1 MSIQSTEQMQEA
13 EDNLTIDLEETEQ
26 VSEQVSEKNQE
37 QPEQMFDSSEEK
49 ESEGATD
56 DELENYSGNV
66 QKRIN
71 QLTAKRKQAMEEAEA
86 AYQYA
91 QQVQQQNEQ
100 MKARLQ
106 QLDQGYTNEYGAR
119 VESQMEQ
126 AKKLIREA
134 RDIGD
139 IEKETEAMSL
149 LQRLAIEQERVRI
162 QKQRAEQEVNVEP
175 QQQAPQQQQVPQR
188 QAIPREEDLDP
199 KLRAW
204 MARNESWFNKDAVMT
219 GGVRAIHEQ
228 LVGVEDYD
236 PTSDEYYAEID
247 KRMRKEF
254 PHKFQ
259 EQRQNAQTVA
269 PASAGRSVK
278 SGRKKTVE
286 LTPGQVAFA
295 KKMNIPLER
304 YAKEVAKLDSRSS

>member
-1 MSIQSTEQMQEA
+1 M
-13 EDNLTIDLEETEQ
+13 ED
-26 VSEQVSEKNQE
+26 VMNQE
-37 QPEQMFDSSEEK
+37 QQAKEEETITVDVEDSEEK
-49 ESEGATD
+49 VKIKEEPEQLLESSDEPEADGASD
-56 DELENYSGNV
+56 EELENYSGNV

-119 VESQMEQ
+119 VESQVDQ

-134 RDIGD
+134 RDVGD
-139 IEKETEAMSL
+139 IDKETEAMSI
-149 LQRLAIEQERVRI
+149 LQRLAIEQERVRV
-162 QKQRAEQEVNVEP
+162 QKQRSEQQNAVREEAP
-175 QQQAPQQQQVPQR
+175 AQQAQQKQV
-188 QAIPREEDLDP
+188 APREQDLDP
-199 KLRAW
+199 KLRSW
-204 MARNESWFNKDAVMT
+204 MSKNESWFNKDAVMT
-219 GGVRAIHEQ
+219 GGVKAIHEQ

-247 KRMRKEF
+247 RRMRKEF

-304 YAKEVAKLDSRSS
+304 YAKEVAKLDSRSA

>member
-13 EDNLTIDLEETEQ
+13 EENLTVDLEEEGE
-26 VSEQVSEKNQE
+26 VSQPEKKEE
-37 QPEQMFDSSEEK
+37 QPEQLFDSSGPD
-49 ESEGATD
+49 ESEGASD

-100 MKARLQ
+100 MKARLK

-119 VESQMEQ
+119 VESQVEQ

-139 IEKETEAMSL
+139 TDKETEAMLL
-149 LQRLAIEQERVRI
+149 LQRLAIEQERVRV
-162 QKQRAEQEVNVEP
+162 QKERSEQQVSEVQQEP
-175 QQQAPQQQQVPQR
+175 QQQIPQR
-188 QAIPREEDLDP
+188 QAVPREEDLDP
-199 KLRAW
+199 KLRSW
-204 MARNESWFNKDAVMT
+204 MSKNESWFNKDAVMT
-219 GGVRAIHEQ
+219 GGVKAIHEQ
-228 LVGVEDYD
+228 LVGVEGFD
-236 PTSDEYYAEID
+236 PTSDEYYTEID
-247 KRMRKEF
+247 KRMRIEF

-259 EQRQNAQTVA
+259 SQRQNAQAVA
-269 PASAGRSVK
+269 PASSGRSVK

-286 LTPGQVAFA
+286 LTPGQVQFA

-304 YAKEVAKLDSRSS
+304 YAKEVAKLDSRSA

>member
-1 MSIQSTEQMQEA
+1 M
-13 EDNLTIDLEETEQ
+13 ED
-26 VSEQVSEKNQE
+26 VMNQE
-37 QPEQMFDSSEEK
+37 QQVKEEETITVDVEDSEEK
-49 ESEGATD
+49 VKAKEEPEQLLGSSDEPEADGASD
-56 DELENYSGNV
+56 EELENYSGNV

-119 VESQMEQ
+119 VESQMDQ

-134 RDIGD
+134 RDVGD
-139 IEKETEAMSL
+139 IDKETEAMSL
-149 LQRLAIEQERVRI
+149 LQRLAIEQERVRV
-162 QKQRAEQEVNVEP
+162 QKQRSEQQVDVP
-175 QQQAPQQQQVPQR
+175 QQASTQQPQQK

-199 KLRAW
+199 KLRSW
-204 MARNESWFNKDAVMT
+204 MSKNESWFNKDAVMT
-219 GGVRAIHEQ
+219 GGVKAIHEQ

-247 KRMRKEF
+247 KRMRIEF

-259 EQRQNAQTVA
+259 SQRQNAQAVA
-269 PASAGRSVK
+269 PASSGRSVK

-304 YAKEVAKLDSRSS
+304 YAKEVAKLDSRSA

>member
-1 MSIQSTEQMQEA
+1 M
-13 EDNLTIDLEETEQ
+13 ED
-26 VSEQVSEKNQE
+26 VMNQE
-37 QPEQMFDSSEEK
+37 QQVKEEETITVDVEDSQEKVEIKEEPEQLLESSDGLEAN
-49 ESEGATD
+49 GASD
-56 DELENYSGNV
+56 EELESYSGNV

-126 AKKLIREA
+126 AKKLLREA

-139 IEKETEAMSL
+139 IDKETDAVSL
-149 LQRLAIEQERVRI
+149 LQRLAIEQERVRV
-162 QKQRAEQEVNVEP
+162 QKQRTEQHVAVEQEAPKQN
-175 QQQAPQQQQVPQR
+175 APQSQPNTQKQP
-188 QAIPREEDLDP
+188 LDP
-199 KLRAW
+199 KLVDW
-204 MARNESWFNKDAVMT
+204 MGKNDSWFNKNMVMT
-219 GGVRAIHEQ
+219 NGAKAIHEQ
-228 LVGVEDYD
+228 LVGVEGFD
-236 PTSDEYYAEID
+236 PTTDEYYAEID

-259 EQRQNAQTVA
+259 SQRQNAQAVA
-269 PASAGRSVK
+269 PASSGRSAK

-304 YAKEVAKLDSRSS
+304 YAKEVAKLDSRSA

>member
-1 MSIQSTEQMQEA
+1 M
-13 EDNLTIDLEETEQ
+13 ED
-26 VSEQVSEKNQE
+26 VMNQE
-37 QPEQMFDSSEEK
+37 QQVKEEETITVDVEDSQEKVKIKEEPEQLLESSDEPEAD
-49 ESEGATD
+49 GASD
-56 DELENYSGNV
+56 EELESYSGNV

-119 VESQMEQ
+119 VDSQMEQ
-126 AKKLIREA
+126 AKKLLREA
-134 RDIGD
+134 RDVGD
-139 IEKETEAMSL
+139 IDKETEAVSL
-149 LQRLAIEQERVRI
+149 LQRLAIEQERVRV
-162 QKQRAEQEVNVEP
+162 QKQRTEQQFAVQQEAPAQQP
-175 QQQAPQQQQVPQR
+175 QQR
-188 QAIPREEDLDP
+188 QAVPREEDLDP
-199 KLRAW
+199 KLRSW
-204 MARNESWFNKDAVMT
+204 MAKNESWFNKDAVMT
-219 GGVRAIHEQ
+219 GGVKAIHEQ

-247 KRMRKEF
+247 RRMRVEF

-259 EQRQNAQTVA
+259 SQRQNAQAVA
-269 PASAGRSVK
+269 PASSGRSIK

>member
-1 MSIQSTEQMQEA
+1 M
-13 EDNLTIDLEETEQ
+13 ED
-26 VSEQVSEKNQE
+26 VMNQE
-37 QPEQMFDSSEEK
+37 QQEKEEETITVDVEDSEEK
-49 ESEGATD
+49 VKVKEEPEQLLESSDEPEADGASD
-56 DELENYSGNV
+56 EELENYSGNV

-119 VESQMEQ
+119 VESQMDQ

-134 RDIGD
+134 RDVGD
-139 IEKETEAMSL
+139 IDKETEAMSL
-149 LQRLAIEQERVRI
+149 LQRLAIEQERVRV
-162 QKQRAEQEVNVEP
+162 QKQRSEQQTAVRQEAP
-175 QQQAPQQQQVPQR
+175 AQQAQQK
-188 QAIPREEDLDP
+188 QAPPREQDLDP
-199 KLRAW
+199 KLRSW
-204 MARNESWFNKDAVMT
+204 MSKNESWFNKDAVMT
-219 GGVRAIHEQ
+219 GGVKAIHEQ

-247 KRMRKEF
+247 RRMRKEF

-304 YAKEVAKLDSRSS
+304 YAKEVAKLDSRSA

>member
-1 MSIQSTEQMQEA
+1 M
-13 EDNLTIDLEETEQ
+13 ED
-26 VSEQVSEKNQE
+26 VMNQE
-37 QPEQMFDSSEEK
+37 QQVKEEETITVDVEDSQEKVKIKEEPEQLLESSDEPEAD
-49 ESEGATD
+49 GASD
-56 DELENYSGNV
+56 EELENYSGNV

-119 VESQMEQ
+119 VDSQMEQ
-126 AKKLIREA
+126 AKKLLREA
-134 RDIGD
+134 RDVGD
-139 IEKETEAMSL
+139 IDKETEAVSL
-149 LQRLAIEQERVRI
+149 LQRLAIEQERVRV
-162 QKQRAEQEVNVEP
+162 QKQRTEQQFAVQQEAPAQQP
-175 QQQAPQQQQVPQR
+175 QQR

-199 KLRAW
+199 KLRSW
-204 MARNESWFNKDAVMT
+204 MAKNESWFNKDAVMT
-219 GGVRAIHEQ
+219 GGVKAIHEQ

-247 KRMRKEF
+247 RRMRVEF

-259 EQRQNAQTVA
+259 SQRQNAQAVA
-269 PASAGRSVK
+269 PASSGRSVK

-304 YAKEVAKLDSRSS
+304 YAKEVAKLDSRSA

>member
-1 MSIQSTEQMQEA
+1 M
-13 EDNLTIDLEETEQ
+13 ED
-26 VSEQVSEKNQE
+26 VMNQE
-37 QPEQMFDSSEEK
+37 QQVKEEETITVDVEDSQEKVQIKEEPEQLFESSDDS
-49 ESEGATD
+49 ESDGASD
-56 DELENYSGNV
+56 EELENYSGNV

-119 VESQMEQ
+119 VESQMDQ

-134 RDIGD
+134 RDVGD
-139 IEKETEAMSL
+139 IDKETEAMSL
-149 LQRLAIEQERVRI
+149 LQRLAIEQERVRV
-162 QKQRAEQEVNVEP
+162 QKQRTEQQVDVSQEAPAQRP
-175 QQQAPQQQQVPQR
+175 QQK

-199 KLRAW
+199 KLRSW
-204 MARNESWFNKDAVMT
+204 MAKNESWFNKDAVMT

-247 KRMRKEF
+247 RRMRIEF

-259 EQRQNAQTVA
+259 SQRQNAQAVA
-269 PASAGRSVK
+269 PASSGRSVK

-304 YAKEVAKLDSRSS
+304 YAKEVAKLDSRSA

>member
-1 MSIQSTEQMQEA
+1 M
-13 EDNLTIDLEETEQ
+13 ED
-26 VSEQVSEKNQE
+26 VMNQE
-37 QPEQMFDSSEEK
+37 QQVKEEETITVDVEDSQEKVKIKEEPEQLLESSDEPEAD
-49 ESEGATD
+49 GASD
-56 DELENYSGNV
+56 EELESYSGNV

-119 VESQMEQ
+119 VDSQMEQ
-126 AKKLIREA
+126 AKKLLREA
-134 RDIGD
+134 RDVGD
-139 IEKETEAMSL
+139 IDKETEAVSL
-149 LQRLAIEQERVRI
+149 LQRLAIEQERVRV
-162 QKQRAEQEVNVEP
+162 QKQRTEQQFAVQQEAPAQQP
-175 QQQAPQQQQVPQR
+175 QQR

-199 KLRAW
+199 KLRSW
-204 MARNESWFNKDAVMT
+204 MAKNESWFNKDAVMT
-219 GGVRAIHEQ
+219 GGVKAIHEQ

-247 KRMRKEF
+247 RRMRIEF

-259 EQRQNAQTVA
+259 SQRQNAQAVA
-269 PASAGRSVK
+269 PASSGRSVK

-304 YAKEVAKLDSRSS
+304 YAKEVAKLDSRSA

>member
-1 MSIQSTEQMQEA
+1 M
-13 EDNLTIDLEETEQ
+13 ED
-26 VSEQVSEKNQE
+26 VMNQE
-37 QPEQMFDSSEEK
+37 QQVKEEETITVDVEDSEEK
-49 ESEGATD
+49 LKAKEEPEQLLESSDESESDGASD
-56 DELENYSGNV
+56 EELENYSGNV

-91 QQVQQQNEQ
+91 QQIQQQNEQ

-119 VESQMEQ
+119 VESQMDQ

-134 RDIGD
+134 RDVGD
-139 IEKETEAMSL
+139 IDKETEAMSL
-149 LQRLAIEQERVRI
+149 LQRLAIEQERVRV
-162 QKQRAEQEVNVEP
+162 QKQRSE
-175 QQQAPQQQQVPQR
+175 QQVDVPQEAPTQQPQQR

-199 KLRAW
+199 KLRSW
-204 MARNESWFNKDAVMT
+204 ISKNESWFNKDAVMT
-219 GGVRAIHEQ
+219 GGVKAIHEQ

-259 EQRQNAQTVA
+259 SQRQNAQAVA
-269 PASAGRSVK
+269 PASSGRSVK

-304 YAKEVAKLDSRSS
+304 YAKEVAKLDTRSA

>member
-1 MSIQSTEQMQEA
+1 M
-13 EDNLTIDLEETEQ
+13 ED
-26 VSEQVSEKNQE
+26 VMNQE
-37 QPEQMFDSSEEK
+37 QQVKEEETITVDVEDSQEKVKIKEEPEQLLESSDEPEAD
-49 ESEGATD
+49 GASD
-56 DELENYSGNV
+56 EELESYSGNV

-119 VESQMEQ
+119 VDSQMEQ
-126 AKKLIREA
+126 AKKLLREA
-134 RDIGD
+134 RDVGD
-139 IEKETEAMSL
+139 IDKETEAVSL
-149 LQRLAIEQERVRI
+149 LQRLAIEQERVRV
-162 QKQRAEQEVNVEP
+162 QKQRTEQQFAVQQEAPAQQP
-175 QQQAPQQQQVPQR
+175 QQR
-188 QAIPREEDLDP
+188 QAVPREEDLDP
-199 KLRAW
+199 KLRSW
-204 MARNESWFNKDAVMT
+204 MAKNESWFNKDAVMT
-219 GGVRAIHEQ
+219 GGVKAIHEQ

-247 KRMRKEF
+247 RRMRVEF

-259 EQRQNAQTVA
+259 SQRQNAQAVV
-269 PASAGRSVK
+269 PASSGRSVK

-304 YAKEVAKLDSRSS
+304 YAKEVAKLDSRSA

>member
-1 MSIQSTEQMQEA
+1 M
-13 EDNLTIDLEETEQ
+13 ED
-26 VSEQVSEKNQE
+26 VMNQE
-37 QPEQMFDSSEEK
+37 QQVKEEETITVDVEDSQEKAEIKEEPEQLLESSEEP
-49 ESEGATD
+49 ESDGASD
-56 DELENYSGNV
+56 EELENYSGNV

-119 VESQMEQ
+119 VESQMDQ

-134 RDIGD
+134 RDVGD
-139 IEKETEAMSL
+139 IDKETEAMSL
-149 LQRLAIEQERVRI
+149 LQRLAIEQERVRV
-162 QKQRAEQEVNVEP
+162 QKQRTEQQVTVEKETPAQQP
-175 QQQAPQQQQVPQR
+175 QQK

-199 KLRAW
+199 KLRSW
-204 MARNESWFNKDAVMT
+204 ISKNESWFNKDAVMT

-247 KRMRKEF
+247 RRMRIEF

-259 EQRQNAQTVA
+259 SQRQNAQAVA
-269 PASAGRSVK
+269 PASSGRSVK

-304 YAKEVAKLDSRSS
+304 YAKEVAKLDSRSA

>member
-1 MSIQSTEQMQEA
+1 M
-13 EDNLTIDLEETEQ
+13 ED
-26 VSEQVSEKNQE
+26 VMNQE
-37 QPEQMFDSSEEK
+37 QQVKEEETITVDVEDSQEKAEIKEDPEHLLESSEEP
-49 ESEGATD
+49 EADGASD
-56 DELENYSGNV
+56 EELENYSGNV

-119 VESQMEQ
+119 VESQMDQ

-134 RDIGD
+134 RDVGD
-139 IEKETEAMSL
+139 IDKETEAMSL
-149 LQRLAIEQERVRI
+149 LQRLAIEQERVRV
-162 QKQRAEQEVNVEP
+162 QKQRTEQQVDVSQEAPAQRP
-175 QQQAPQQQQVPQR
+175 QQK

-199 KLRAW
+199 KLRSW
-204 MARNESWFNKDAVMT
+204 MAKNESWFNKDAVMT

-247 KRMRKEF
+247 RRMRIEF

-259 EQRQNAQTVA
+259 SQRQNAQAVA
-269 PASAGRSVK
+269 PASSGRSVK

-304 YAKEVAKLDSRSS
+304 YAKEVAKLDSRSA

>member
-1 MSIQSTEQMQEA
+1 MEDIMNQEA
-13 EDNLTIDLEETEQ
+13 EENVTFDVEDSESVEVATEE
-26 VSEQVSEKNQE
+26 K
-37 QPEQMFDSSEEK
+37 PEQLSGSSDFSDSD
-49 ESEGATD
+49 GASD
-56 DELENYSGNV
+56 DDLENYSGNV

-91 QQVQQQNEQ
+91 QQMAQENQQI
-100 MKARLQ
+100 KARLN

-126 AKKLIREA
+126 AKKLLREA

-139 IEKETEAMSL
+139 IDKETEAVSL
-149 LQRLAIEQERVRI
+149 LQRLAIEQERVRV
-162 QKQRAEQEVNVEP
+162 QKGRAEQ
-175 QQQAPQQQQVPQR
+175 QAAQAEQQVQQPQAPQR
-188 QAIPREEDLDP
+188 QAVPRTEDLDP
-199 KLRAW
+199 KLRSW
-204 MARNESWFNKDAVMT
+204 MTKNDQWFNKDMVMT
-219 GGVRAIHEQ
+219 RGVQAIHEA
-228 LVGVEDYD
+228 LVGVEGFD
-236 PTSDEYYAEID
+236 PTSDDYYKEID
-247 KRMRKEF
+247 KRMRVEF

-259 EQRQNAQTVA
+259 AQRQNAQAVA
-269 PASAGRSVK
+269 PASSGRSVK

-304 YAKEVAKLDSRSS
+304 YAKEVAKIDTRSA

>member
-1 MSIQSTEQMQEA
+1 M
-13 EDNLTIDLEETEQ
+13 ED
-26 VSEQVSEKNQE
+26 VMNQE
-37 QPEQMFDSSEEK
+37 QQVKEEETITVDVEDSEEK
-49 ESEGATD
+49 VKVKEEPEQLFESSDEPEVDGASD
-56 DELENYSGNV
+56 EELENYSGNV

-119 VESQMEQ
+119 VESQMDQ

-134 RDIGD
+134 RDVGD

-149 LQRLAIEQERVRI
+149 LQRLAIEQERVRV
-162 QKQRAEQEVNVEP
+162 QKQRSEQQTAVREEAP
-175 QQQAPQQQQVPQR
+175 AQQAQQK
-188 QAIPREEDLDP
+188 QAAPREQDLDP
-199 KLRAW
+199 KLRSW
-204 MARNESWFNKDAVMT
+204 MSKNESWFNKDAVMT
-219 GGVRAIHEQ
+219 GGVKAIHEQ

-304 YAKEVAKLDSRSS
+304 YAKEVAKLDSRSA

>member
-1 MSIQSTEQMQEA
+1 M
-13 EDNLTIDLEETEQ
+13 ED
-26 VSEQVSEKNQE
+26 VMNQE
-37 QPEQMFDSSEEK
+37 QQAKEEETITVDVEDSEEK
-49 ESEGATD
+49 VKIKEEPEQLLESSDEPEADGASD
-56 DELENYSGNV
+56 EELENYSGNV

-119 VESQMEQ
+119 VESQVDQ

-134 RDIGD
+134 RDVGD
-139 IEKETEAMSL
+139 IDKETEAMSL
-149 LQRLAIEQERVRI
+149 LQRLAIEQERVRV
-162 QKQRAEQEVNVEP
+162 QKQRSEQQSAVREEAP
-175 QQQAPQQQQVPQR
+175 AQQAQQKQV
-188 QAIPREEDLDP
+188 APREQDLDP
-199 KLRAW
+199 KLRSW
-204 MARNESWFNKDAVMT
+204 MSKNESWFNKDAVMT
-219 GGVRAIHEQ
+219 GGVKAIHEQ

-247 KRMRKEF
+247 RRMRKEF

-304 YAKEVAKLDSRSS
+304 YAKEVAKLDSRSA

>member
-1 MSIQSTEQMQEA
+1 M
-13 EDNLTIDLEETEQ
+13 ED
-26 VSEQVSEKNQE
+26 VMNQE
-37 QPEQMFDSSEEK
+37 QQVKEEETITVDVEDSEEK
-49 ESEGATD
+49 VKVKEEPEQLFESSDDSESDGASD
-56 DELENYSGNV
+56 EELENYSGNV

-119 VESQMEQ
+119 VESQMDQ

-134 RDIGD
+134 RDVGD
-139 IEKETEAMSL
+139 IDKETEAMSL
-149 LQRLAIEQERVRI
+149 LQRLAIEQERVRV
-162 QKQRAEQEVNVEP
+162 QKQRTEQQVDVPQEAPAQQP
-175 QQQAPQQQQVPQR
+175 QQKQV
-188 QAIPREEDLDP
+188 IPREEDLDP
-199 KLRAW
+199 KLRSW
-204 MARNESWFNKDAVMT
+204 MAKNESLFNKDAVMT

-247 KRMRKEF
+247 RRMRKEF

-269 PASAGRSVK
+269 PASAGRAVK

>member
-1 MSIQSTEQMQEA
+1 M
-13 EDNLTIDLEETEQ
+13 ED
-26 VSEQVSEKNQE
+26 VMNQE
-37 QPEQMFDSSEEK
+37 QQVKEEETITVDVEDSQEKAEIKEEPEQLLESSEEP
-49 ESEGATD
+49 ESDGASD
-56 DELENYSGNV
+56 EELENYSGNV

-86 AYQYA
+86 AYQYP

-119 VESQMEQ
+119 VESQMDQ

-134 RDIGD
+134 RDVGD
-139 IEKETEAMSL
+139 IDKETEAMSL
-149 LQRLAIEQERVRI
+149 LQLLAIEQERVRV
-162 QKQRAEQEVNVEP
+162 QKQRTEQQVDVSQEAPAQRP
-175 QQQAPQQQQVPQR
+175 QQK

-199 KLRAW
+199 KLRSW
-204 MARNESWFNKDAVMT
+204 MAKNESWFNKDAVMT

-247 KRMRKEF
+247 RRMRVEF

-259 EQRQNAQTVA
+259 SQRQNAQAVA
-269 PASAGRSVK
+269 PASSGRSVK

-304 YAKEVAKLDSRSS
+304 YAKEVAKLDSRSA

>member
-1 MSIQSTEQMQEA
+1 VEDSQEKVQ
-13 EDNLTIDLEETEQ
+13 IKEE
-26 VSEQVSEKNQE
+26 
-37 QPEQMFDSSEEK
+37 PEQLFESSDDS
-49 ESEGATD
+49 ESDGASD
-56 DELENYSGNV
+56 EELENYSGNV

-119 VESQMEQ
+119 VESQMDQ

-134 RDIGD
+134 RDVGD
-139 IEKETEAMSL
+139 IDKETEAMSL
-149 LQRLAIEQERVRI
+149 LQRLAIEQERVRV
-162 QKQRAEQEVNVEP
+162 QKQRTEQQVDVPQEAPAQQP
-175 QQQAPQQQQVPQR
+175 QQK

-199 KLRAW
+199 KLRSW
-204 MARNESWFNKDAVMT
+204 MAKNESWFNKDAVMT

-247 KRMRKEF
+247 KRMRIEF

-259 EQRQNAQTVA
+259 SQRQNAQAVA
-269 PASAGRSVK
+269 PASSGRSVK

-304 YAKEVAKLDSRSS
+304 YAKEVAKLDSRSA

>member
-1 MSIQSTEQMQEA
+1 M
-13 EDNLTIDLEETEQ
+13 ED
-26 VSEQVSEKNQE
+26 VMNQE
-37 QPEQMFDSSEEK
+37 QQVQEEETITVDVEDSEEK
-49 ESEGATD
+49 LKAKEEPEQLLESSDESESDGASD
-56 DELENYSGNV
+56 EELENYSGNV

-91 QQVQQQNEQ
+91 QQIQQQNEQ

-119 VESQMEQ
+119 VESQMDQ

-134 RDIGD
+134 RDVGD
-139 IEKETEAMSL
+139 IDKETEAMSL
-149 LQRLAIEQERVRI
+149 LQRLAIEQERVRV
-162 QKQRAEQEVNVEP
+162 QKQRSE
-175 QQQAPQQQQVPQR
+175 QQVDVPQEAPTQQPQQR

-199 KLRAW
+199 KLRSW
-204 MARNESWFNKDAVMT
+204 MSKNESWFNKDAVMT
-219 GGVRAIHEQ
+219 GGVKAIHEQ

-259 EQRQNAQTVA
+259 SQRQNAQAVA
-269 PASAGRSVK
+269 PASSGRSVK

-304 YAKEVAKLDSRSS
+304 YAKEVAKLDTRSA

>member
-1 MSIQSTEQMQEA
+1 M
-13 EDNLTIDLEETEQ
+13 ED
-26 VSEQVSEKNQE
+26 VMNQE
-37 QPEQMFDSSEEK
+37 QQVKEEETITVDVEDSEEK
-49 ESEGATD
+49 AKLKEEPEQLLESSDEPEADGASD
-56 DELENYSGNV
+56 EELENYSGNV

-119 VESQMEQ
+119 VESQMDQ

-134 RDIGD
+134 RDVGD
-139 IEKETEAMSL
+139 IDKETEAMSL
-149 LQRLAIEQERVRI
+149 LQRLAIEQERVRV
-162 QKQRAEQEVNVEP
+162 QKQRSEQQTAVRQEAP
-175 QQQAPQQQQVPQR
+175 AQQAQQK
-188 QAIPREEDLDP
+188 QASPREQDLDP
-199 KLRAW
+199 KLRSW
-204 MARNESWFNKDAVMT
+204 MSKNESWFNKDAVMT
-219 GGVRAIHEQ
+219 GGVKAIHEQ

-304 YAKEVAKLDSRSS
+304 YAKEVAKLDSRSA

>member
-1 MSIQSTEQMQEA
+1 M
-13 EDNLTIDLEETEQ
+13 ED
-26 VSEQVSEKNQE
+26 VMNQE
-37 QPEQMFDSSEEK
+37 QQVKEEETITVDVEDSQEKVEIKEEPEQLLESSDEPEAD
-49 ESEGATD
+49 GASD
-56 DELENYSGNV
+56 AELENYSGNV

-119 VESQMEQ
+119 VESQVDQ

-134 RDIGD
+134 RDVGD
-139 IEKETEAMSL
+139 IDKETEAMSL
-149 LQRLAIEQERVRI
+149 LQRLAIEQERVRV
-162 QKQRAEQEVNVEP
+162 QKQRSEQQTAVRQEAP
-175 QQQAPQQQQVPQR
+175 AQQAQQK
-188 QAIPREEDLDP
+188 QAPPREQDLDP
-199 KLRAW
+199 KLRSW
-204 MARNESWFNKDAVMT
+204 MSKNESWFNKDAVMT
-219 GGVRAIHEQ
+219 GGVKAIHEQ

-247 KRMRKEF
+247 RRMRKEF

-304 YAKEVAKLDSRSS
+304 YAKEVAKLDSRSA

>member
-1 MSIQSTEQMQEA
+1 M
-13 EDNLTIDLEETEQ
+13 
-26 VSEQVSEKNQE
+26 KK
-37 QPEQMFDSSEEK
+37 QPEQLFDSN
-49 ESEGATD
+49 ESAETNAATGED
-56 DELENYSGNV
+56 LENYSDNV

-119 VESQMEQ
+119 VDSQHEQ
-126 AKKLIREA
+126 AKKLLREA
-134 RDIGD
+134 RDLGD
-139 IEKETEAMSL
+139 VDKEIEAQDLIAKLAIEKE
-149 LQRLAIEQERVRI
+149 RVRV
-162 QKQRAEQEVNVEP
+162 QKARQEQAAAEVSQQP
-175 QQQAPQQQQVPQR
+175 QQAPPQR
-188 QAIPREEDLDP
+188 QAAPNSEDLDP
-199 KLRAW
+199 KLKTW
-204 MARNESWFNKDAVMT
+204 MGKNENWFGKDMVMT
-219 GGVRAIHEQ
+219 RGAQAIHET
-228 LVGVEDYD
+228 LVGSEGFD

-247 KRMRKEF
+247 KRMRVEF

-259 EQRQNAQTVA
+259 SQRQSAQTVA
-269 PASAGRSVK
+269 PASSGRSVK

-304 YAKEVAKLDSRSS
+304 YAKEVAKLDSRSA

>member
-1 MSIQSTEQMQEA
+1 M
-13 EDNLTIDLEETEQ
+13 ED
-26 VSEQVSEKNQE
+26 VMNQE
-37 QPEQMFDSSEEK
+37 QQVKEEETITVDVEDSQEKVQIKEEPEQLFESSDDS
-49 ESEGATD
+49 ESDGASD
-56 DELENYSGNV
+56 EELENYSGNV

-119 VESQMEQ
+119 VESQMDQ

-134 RDIGD
+134 RDVGD
-139 IEKETEAMSL
+139 IDKETEAMSL
-149 LQRLAIEQERVRI
+149 LQRLAIEQERVRV
-162 QKQRAEQEVNVEP
+162 QKQRTEQQVDVPQEAPAQQP
-175 QQQAPQQQQVPQR
+175 QQK

-199 KLRAW
+199 KLRSW
-204 MARNESWFNKDAVMT
+204 MAKNESWFNKDAVMT
-219 GGVRAIHEQ
+219 GVVRAIHEQ

-247 KRMRKEF
+247 KRMRIEF

-259 EQRQNAQTVA
+259 SQRQNAQAVA
-269 PASAGRSVK
+269 PASSGRSVK

-304 YAKEVAKLDSRSS
+304 YAKEVAKLDSRSA

>member
-1 MSIQSTEQMQEA
+1 M
-13 EDNLTIDLEETEQ
+13 ED
-26 VSEQVSEKNQE
+26 VMNQE
-37 QPEQMFDSSEEK
+37 QQEKEEETITVDVEDSEEK
-49 ESEGATD
+49 VKIKEEPEQLLESSDEPEADGASD
-56 DELENYSGNV
+56 EELENYSGNV

-119 VESQMEQ
+119 VESQMDQ

-134 RDIGD
+134 RDVGD
-139 IEKETEAMSL
+139 IDKETEAMSL
-149 LQRLAIEQERVRI
+149 LQRLAIEQERVRV
-162 QKQRAEQEVNVEP
+162 QKQRTEQQVAVPQEAPAQQP
-175 QQQAPQQQQVPQR
+175 QQK

-199 KLRAW
+199 KLRSW
-204 MARNESWFNKDAVMT
+204 MAKNESWFNKDAVMT

-304 YAKEVAKLDSRSS
+304 YAKEVAKLDSRSA

>member
-1 MSIQSTEQMQEA
+1 M
-13 EDNLTIDLEETEQ
+13 ED
-26 VSEQVSEKNQE
+26 VMNQE
-37 QPEQMFDSSEEK
+37 QQAKEEETITVDVEDSEEK
-49 ESEGATD
+49 VKVKEEPEQLLESSDEPEADGASD
-56 DELENYSGNV
+56 EELENYSGNV

-119 VESQMEQ
+119 VESQVDQ

-134 RDIGD
+134 RDVGD
-139 IEKETEAMSL
+139 IDKETEAMSL
-149 LQRLAIEQERVRI
+149 LQRLAIEQERVRV
-162 QKQRAEQEVNVEP
+162 QKQRSEQQNAVREEAP
-175 QQQAPQQQQVPQR
+175 AQQAQQK
-188 QAIPREEDLDP
+188 QAPPREQDLDP
-199 KLRAW
+199 KLRSW
-204 MARNESWFNKDAVMT
+204 MSKNESWFNKDAVMT
-219 GGVRAIHEQ
+219 GGVKAIHEQ

-247 KRMRKEF
+247 RRMRKEF

-304 YAKEVAKLDSRSS
+304 YAKEVAKLDSRSA